1 MFVAI
6 ALFALLGWFFRSW
19 QMALGTAL
27 TFTLIVAMDLW
38 VPAMQTLSLVLVATL
53 VALLIGIPLGIW
65 SARNDTVRAI
75 LKPILDFMQTMPAFV
90 YLIPAITFFS
100 IGVVPGL
107 VATVIFALPPGVR
120 LTELGIRG
128 VDSETV
134 EAGHAFGA
142 TPGQI
147 LRGIQLPLAT
157 PTIMAG
163 VNQVIML
170 ALSMAVL
177 AGIVGA
183 DGLGKIVVQSV
194 STVNLALGVEAGLG
208 VVILAVFLDRVTA
221 ALGNPADYP
230 RLAASRTSGAV
241 VRRSGSR
248 GDGPAGGSN
257 AVAAQAEREVAVAAA
272 RARRRRCRLTR
283 AADEDSQLKTHTE
296 RVQSHMKKMKGSTMR
311 NRKLTGILALGA
323 AATLTLAGCSSDAGD
338 NGTGG
343 RRLGGDGHDH
353 ARVPPVV
360 DRRPQHRLPAQN
372 QLEKIGYTVE
382 MQELTEAGPLYAG
395 LAQGDVDMYP
405 SAWPEVT
412 HASYMEEYG
421 DDIEDIGAYY
431 EGAVLTIAVPDYVE
445 IELDRRPQ
453 GQRRHV
459 RRRDHR
465 HRAGRRPHRCD
476 AGLDDPRV
484 RAGRR
489 VPLLTSS
496 TAAMLTELE
505 NAIAAEETS
514 S

>member
-1 MFVAI
+1 MEGFRIPLGDWIDAGVDWLRDNLAGLFDVITVVVRFLVDGLTDGLVAIPVFVAI

-75 LKPILDFMQTMPAFV
+75 LKPVLDFMQTMPAFV

-230 RLAASRTSGAV
+230 RSLRGVLGRRRAA
-241 VRRSGSR
+241 GSR
-248 GDGPAGGSN
+248 GGGPAGGSN
-257 AVAAQAEREVAVAAA
+257 AAGEQAEREVASP
-272 RARRRRCRLTR
+272 RRTP
-283 AADEDSQLKTHTE
+283 
-296 RVQSHMKKMKGSTMR
+296 MGS
-311 NRKLTGILALGA
+311 G
-323 AATLTLAGCSSDAGD
+323 TL
-338 NGTGG
+338 
-343 RRLGGDGHDH
+343 
-353 ARVPPVV
+353 
-360 DRRPQHRLPAQN
+360 
-372 QLEKIGYTVE
+372 
-382 MQELTEAGPLYAG
+382 
-395 LAQGDVDMYP
+395 
-405 SAWPEVT
+405 
-412 HASYMEEYG
+412 
-421 DDIEDIGAYY
+421 
-431 EGAVLTIAVPDYVE
+431 
-445 IELDRRPQ
+445 
-453 GQRRHV
+453 
-459 RRRDHR
+459 
-465 HRAGRRPHRCD
+465 
-476 AGLDDPRV
+476 
-484 RAGRR
+484 
-489 VPLLTSS
+489 
-496 TAAMLTELE
+496 
-505 NAIAAEETS
+505 
-514 S
+514 